1 MLIVL
6 YRCRGFVLG
15 MPKPDRR
22 EKSISSRDLEDY
34 LEIPDTYG
42 V

>member
-15 MPKPDRR
+15 MPKPERR
-22 EKSISSRDLEDY
+22 EKSVSSRDLGAY
-34 LEIPDTYG
+34 LGRPDTYG